1 MEHSWQHQH
10 WGDIATLE
18 YGKGLRDYK
27 SGAGLYPVFGTNG
40 PIGFHSDALCPY
52 PGVIIGRKGVY
63 RGVVYS
69 DRPFYVIDTAFYVK
83 PKIEID
89 MRWAYYELL
98 THDINGLDS
107 GSAIPSTSRESFYSL
122 PVFVPPL
129 EEQRAIAAVLGVLD
143 DKIELNRRMNAT
155 LEVMARAL
163 FKSWFVDFD
172 PVRAKMEGR
181 TPYGM
186 NAATAALFP
195 AAFTNSSLGPIP
207 QGWEVAPFSETITL
221 FGGGTPKTSITGFW
235 NGGIPWFSVGDAPT
249 DSDVFVTQTEKTI
262 TEAGLANSSARVLPA
277 NTAIISARG
286 TVGKCALLG
295 CPMAMNQSC
304 YGIRSTEGRGDYF
317 TYYALRA
324 IVSILQRNTHGAVF
338 DTITRSTFH
347 SVQTI
352 VPPTELTRAF
362 DEDVAPY
369 LGRILS
375 NLKESRVLA
384 AIRDALLPKLL
395 SGAVRIRDAM
405 RAAETTSLVR
415 REMVTHE

>member
-1 MEHSWQHQH
+1 MEHSWQYQH

-27 SGAGLYPVFGTNG
+27 SGAGLYPVFGTNS

-129 EEQRAIAAVLGVLD
+129 EEQRAIAAVLGALD
-143 DKIELNRRMNAT
+143 DKIELTRRLNAT
-155 LEVMARAL
+155 LEAMARAL

-186 NAATAALFP
+186 DAATAALFP
-195 AAFTNSSLGPIP
+195 AAFADSSIGPIP
-207 QGWEVAPFSETITL
+207 AGWH
-221 FGGGTPKTSITGFW
+221 TG
-235 NGGIPWFSVGDAPT
+235 S
-249 DSDVFVTQTEKTI
+249 I
-262 TEAGLANSSARVLPA
+262 TEAIALERAGINPGDHPEEVFDHYSIPAYDDGMMPKPELGGQIMSNKFVVTRDAVLLSKLNPRIPRVWMPDIE
-277 NTAIISARG
+277 TAHRAI
-286 TVGKCALLG
+286 C
-295 CPMAMNQSC
+295 
-304 YGIRSTEGRGDYF
+304 STEFLVTKARDGFSREF
-317 TYYALRA
+317 TYALFTSRPFLDVFA
-324 IVSILQRNTHGAVF
+324 SLVTGTSSSHQRVNPEYLLAMETLLPPHQVIQAFSGAARPLF
-338 DTITRSTFH
+338 QRIAH
-347 SVQTI
+347 SRQESQT
-352 VPPTELTRAF
+352 
-362 DEDVAPY
+362 
-369 LGRILS
+369 
-375 NLKESRVLA
+375 LA
-384 AIRDALLPKLL
+384 SIRDALLPKLL

-405 RAAETTSLVR
+405 RAAEMTSLVR
-415 REMVTHE
+415 RDMVTHE